1 MSALYIGLMSGTS
14 LDGVDAVIADLAR
27 PRPQVVGHAHLAFPA
42 ALREELQALCSSGDD
57 EIHRSQVAA
66 IELARVYAG
75 LVRTLLNQTS
85 VAATSIKAIGCHGQT
100 VRHMPAHGYTVQLN
114 APAILAEETDICVVS
129 DFRARDLA
137 AGGQGAPLVP
147 AFHASLFG
155 STDRARAV
163 LNLGGMAN
171 LTLLESARP
180 VRGFDSG
187 PANVLM
193 DAWIAHRRGLDY
205 DRDGA
210 WAASGQV
217 DAALLAKLLAHPFF
231 AAPPPKSCGREQFN
245 LEWLLELL
253 PEQIRDEDVQATLA
267 ELTAQSVA
275 DALNTGG
282 FRPDDVAVCGGGAF
296 NHHLLQRLALHV
308 GRPVRSSADEGVP
321 PEQVEALAFAWLAQ
335 RTLNREPG
343 NLPEVTGAR
352 GLRVLGAVWPA

>member
-1 MSALYIGLMSGTS
+1 
-14 LDGVDAVIADLAR
+14 
-27 PRPQVVGHAHLAFPA
+27 
-42 ALREELQALCSSGDD
+42 
-57 EIHRSQVAA
+57 
-66 IELARVYAG
+66 
-75 LVRTLLNQTS
+75 
-85 VAATSIKAIGCHGQT
+85 
-100 VRHMPAHGYTVQLN
+100 
-114 APAILAEETDICVVS
+114 
-129 DFRARDLA
+129 
-137 AGGQGAPLVP
+137 
-147 AFHASLFG
+147 
-155 STDRARAV
+155 
-163 LNLGGMAN
+163 MAN